1 MSISSQVPIITGTI
15 IKFPIKI
22 THTVQVSN
30 VTNSVI
36 GFLRFATVS
45 SVIVTHPDIIFRITV
60 AISNT
65 MVIWTTVLA
74 IIVADLI
81 EVEKVTFA
89 IVNQKVGLAVWRR
102 FPEMQEIELLLM

>member
-89 IVNQKVGLAVWRR
+89 IVNQ
-102 FPEMQEIELLLM
+102 